1 MHDSGSASS
10 GHARLRRLGRWSFR
24 FLLGV
29 SVLWGMFSAVVMF
42 AVRYDLLPDDNPTA
56 DQALR
61 PLSIDEARDWPIVSA
76 ADWRHVITPDSAM
89 SVAHDAPQV
98 SNRDGKEAAFRGGRI
113 ERMDL
118 QWSPAYGTAA
128 WIAHIAQPACD
139 CPFESVDR
147 WDYARIVI
155 DPLTGESLG
164 RSLRAAITTGEMEA
178 QYGVRH

>member
-1 MHDSGSASS
+1 MLDSGSAP
-10 GHARLRRLGRWSFR
+10 GRHAPLRRLGQWSFR
-24 FLLGV
+24 ILLGM
-29 SVLWGMFSAVVMF
+29 SVLWGVFSAVVVF
-42 AVRYDLLPDDNPTA
+42 AVRYDLLPEDHGEPDM
-56 DQALR
+56 ALR

-89 SVAHDAPQV
+89 SVARTAPMM
-98 SNRDGKEAAFRGGRI
+98 SNRDDDEAAFRAGTL

-147 WDYARIVI
+147 WDYARIVL
-155 DPLTGESLG
+155 DPLTGESL
-164 RSLRAAITTGEMEA
+164 SRARRKAITTRDLEA